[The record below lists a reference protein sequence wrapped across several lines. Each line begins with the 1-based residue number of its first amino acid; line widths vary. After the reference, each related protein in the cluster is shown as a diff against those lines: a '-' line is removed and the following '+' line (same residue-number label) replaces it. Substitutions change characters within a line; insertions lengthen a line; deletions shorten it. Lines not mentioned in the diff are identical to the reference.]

1 MPAINEI
8 VVKQKRSFD
17 VDTLLA
23 PEVRE
28 PKKIKNFHE
37 SEEYK
42 LTKNF
47 GGIVTDSASSSIS
60 SSTISSPSS
69 PSTTFDS
76 SFNINKSLLDA
87 HSYHHLI
94 SNNNPS
100 IFYLNRLPQITFN
113 KDEEKYT
120 AINKKREE
128 KKPCTRKTEFNSRIK
143 AKEMDKNRIKSSNI
157 DVEKWNETFSKIM
170 ARSYKSHSNNVT
182 ASAVKVN
189 CKRK

>member
-1 MPAINEI
+1 VSAINEI

-28 PKKIKNFHE
+28 PKKFKNFHE

-42 LTKNF
+42 LAKNF
-47 GGIVTDSASSSIS
+47 GIVTDSASSSIS

-87 HSYHHLI
+87 HSYHHLF
-94 SNNNPS
+94 SNNDPS
-100 IFYLNRLPQITFN
+100 LFYLNRLPQITFN
-113 KDEEKYT
+113 TDEEKYT

-128 KKPCTRKTEFNSRIK
+128 KKSCTRKTDFNSRIK
-143 AKEMDKNRIKSSNI
+143 AKEMDKNRIQSSNI

-170 ARSYKSHSNNVT
+170 ARSYKSHNNNVT
-182 ASAVKVN
+182 VGAIKMN